1 MLEALLWGF
10 HNARSGLC
18 FPSYETIAEAA
29 GCALSTVAAA
39 IKVLEDA
46 GVLSWVQRVKRVRER
61 CSDLGRQRMALA
73 RLVDLERLR
82 LPGPRRGQFF
92 DGSATLEAVLTGP
105 QTKPPRH
112 LRNSAGT
119 IRALWLSRR

>member
-1 MLEALLWGF
+1 VLEALLWGF

-82 LPGPRRGQFF
+82 LPGPGAGNSSR
-92 DGSATLEAVLTGP
+92 A
-105 QTKPPRH
+105 PPP
-112 LRNSAGT
+112 ST
-119 IRALWLSRR
+119 PS